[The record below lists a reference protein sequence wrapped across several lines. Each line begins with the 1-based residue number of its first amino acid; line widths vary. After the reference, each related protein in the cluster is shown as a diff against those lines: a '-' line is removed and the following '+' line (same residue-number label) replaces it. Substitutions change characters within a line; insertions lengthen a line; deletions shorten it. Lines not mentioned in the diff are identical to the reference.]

1 MACLNI
7 TENFRI
13 LRSAEEVGVGSW
25 REYEVD
31 MGHLEDMKIR
41 IWSYNNH
48 PAIGQSSSQQQSWF
62 WRAVRSLDMTLLAEL
77 ASQFLPPS
85 GL

>member
-1 MACLNI
+1 MACLNM
-7 TENFRI
+7 TESFRI
-13 LRSAEEVGVGSW
+13 LRSVEEVGVGSR

-41 IWSYNNH
+41 IWSYNDH
-48 PAIGQSSSQQQSWF
+48 PAIGQSSSQEQSWL
-62 WRAVRSLDMTLLAEL
+62 WRAVEL
-77 ASQFLPPS
+77 VSQFLPPS